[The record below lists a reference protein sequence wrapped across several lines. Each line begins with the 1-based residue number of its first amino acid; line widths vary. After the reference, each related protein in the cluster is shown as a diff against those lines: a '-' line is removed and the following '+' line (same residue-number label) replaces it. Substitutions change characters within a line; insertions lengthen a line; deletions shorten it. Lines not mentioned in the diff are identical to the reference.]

1 MERDPTSSTDES
13 KTHSKQTQI
22 DESSIFQTWL
32 DFVEKCS
39 SKSRKIT
46 TVNDLILKLEQLLVA
61 NNASDCLQNPKS
73 FKKKRRRRLEIEF
86 KDRANIFL
94 NREGKLIFLPNTVT
108 IEQIAEDY
116 MELKKQHKELMLESN
131 KTMKLVQKAAVIIRS
146 EVSQLKYNMSWP
158 PKVSELGPDMER
170 ISNLFQHFLSY
181 LLHGLSKPTLKT
193 SSIGQDIIYCAHN
206 GQFITSKHIFLP
218 FTIKSMTGNVEL
230 IKIINRFEHG
240 VSYTKLGEVD
250 TAYAIQKISVNSSLI
265 PEEIQP
271 YQQASMVYDNIDRL
285 EETLSGAGTTH
296 RVNGIVIQKA
306 FIRPKFPQNFI
317 DIPKTKQRSI
327 YVEPL
332 ELPVYNI
339 GIRPEPPVLRNMNVN
354 LDLNTQEM
362 SSKKNLIWFLC
373 QYFNKENQNTSS

>member
-1 MERDPTSSTDES
+1 MERDPRSSTDES

-170 ISNLFQHFLSY
+170 ISNPFSTFLV
-181 LLHGLSKPTLKT
+181 
-193 SSIGQDIIYCAHN
+193 IYFMDHPS
-206 GQFITSKHIFLP
+206 QL
-218 FTIKSMTGNVEL
+218 
-230 IKIINRFEHG
+230 
-240 VSYTKLGEVD
+240 
-250 TAYAIQKISVNSSLI
+250 
-265 PEEIQP
+265 
-271 YQQASMVYDNIDRL
+271 
-285 EETLSGAGTTH
+285 
-296 RVNGIVIQKA
+296 
-306 FIRPKFPQNFI
+306 
-317 DIPKTKQRSI
+317 
-327 YVEPL
+327 
-332 ELPVYNI
+332 
-339 GIRPEPPVLRNMNVN
+339 
-354 LDLNTQEM
+354 
-362 SSKKNLIWFLC
+362 
-373 QYFNKENQNTSS
+373 